1 MIKSI
6 KHYKNNQL
14 FKDLLL
20 KKTIKNVMNHP
31 KIDKILIS
39 LTNKEVLINS
49 NKLFIALMLLKL
61 ISGQKPKITKAK
73 KSIAQF
79 KLREGKAIGCKVTL
93 RKEMMY
99 SLLDKI
105 IYSILPQ
112 IIEINTKKIKS
123 NFNSLNIGIE
133 DLSIFSELENQYE
146 LLKNTQGL
154 NITLVLKNNKSKNIP
169 NYFFSGIKIP
179 T

>member
-6 KHYKNNQL
+6 KHFKNNQL
-14 FKDLLL
+14 FRDLLL
-20 KKTIKNVMNHP
+20 KKTAKNTMNHP

-49 NKLFIALMLLKL
+49 NKLFVPLMLLKL

-93 RKEMMY
+93 RNEIMY

-105 IYSILPQ
+105 IYSLLPQ
-112 IIEINTKKIKS
+112 IIEIKTKKIKS

-146 LLKNTQGL
+146 LLKNIQGV
-154 NITLVLKNNKSKNIP
+154 NITLVLKNNKSRSIP
-169 NYFFSGIKIP
+169 NYFFSSIKLPI
-179 T
+179 